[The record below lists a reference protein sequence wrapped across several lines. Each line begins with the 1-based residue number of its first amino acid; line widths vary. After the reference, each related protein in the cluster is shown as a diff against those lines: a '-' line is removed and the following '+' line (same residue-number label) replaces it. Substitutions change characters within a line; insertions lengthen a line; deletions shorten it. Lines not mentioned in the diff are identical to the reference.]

1 MNIDVEQFGLYLVV
15 VVAGIALLWAVW
27 PAVWPRKKKVEELKL
42 DPVPEPVAVVQAD
55 PIPEPVKEEIPT
67 VVETPAPVKKVAKK
81 KPAAKVAPV
90 KKPAA
95 KTPAAPAKKAPA
107 KKVTKK

>member
-1 MNIDVEQFGLYLVV
+1 MNIDIEQTGLYLVV
-15 VVAGIALLWAVW
+15 AVAAITLLWAVW
-27 PAVWPRKKKVEELKL
+27 PAVWPRKKKEEELKL
-42 DPVPEPVAVVQAD
+42 DPVPEPAPVVES
-55 PIPEPVKEEIPT
+55 IPEPVKEEAPA
-67 VVETPAPVKKVAKK
+67 VVETPAPVKKVVKK
-81 KPAAKVAPV
+81 KAPAPAPA